1 MVPMTLPVFYVRLR
15 KVNLKV
21 ELFTETSGFFSPNTS
36 INKNSSTFNPD
47 IMLIKP
53 LIKILCPFILQ
64 PS

>member
-36 INKNSSTFNPD
+36 INKNSSTIVRNS
-47 IMLIKP
+47 IIN
-53 LIKILCPFILQ
+53 
-64 PS
+64 